1 MEGHCRHKKEVV
13 RQTDHAAVVL
23 GHNLVVLGHNLVVL
37 GSGQPPGC
45 AG

>member
-1 MEGHCRHKKEVV
+1 MEGHCRHKKGVV

-23 GHNLVVLGHNLVVL
+23 GHNLVVLG
-37 GSGQPPGC
+37 SGQPPGC